1 MNYLDGVKAIVFDL
15 GGVIVDL
22 DINKTRNELAVLLGL
37 EQPELYYS
45 QTHVPLFSDYEVG
58 KITADAF
65 LDGLLKQSLN
75 GTTREKLI
83 EAWNAML
90 LNIPVK
96 RIEMLERL
104 KPGYR
109 LFILSNTNSI
119 HVERFEK
126 MAPGYNTLSELFDS
140 AFYSHLLGVRK
151 PDQTIFE
158 AVIAQA
164 SLDVTSTLFVDDLPA
179 NIEAAKQLGF
189 KTLLIE
195 AGMEIADLL

>member
-1 MNYLDGVKAIVFDL
+1 
-15 GGVIVDL
+15 
-22 DINKTRNELAVLLGL
+22 
-37 EQPELYYS
+37 
-45 QTHVPLFSDYEVG
+45 
-58 KITADAF
+58 
-65 LDGLLKQSLN
+65 
-75 GTTREKLI
+75 
-83 EAWNAML
+83 ML